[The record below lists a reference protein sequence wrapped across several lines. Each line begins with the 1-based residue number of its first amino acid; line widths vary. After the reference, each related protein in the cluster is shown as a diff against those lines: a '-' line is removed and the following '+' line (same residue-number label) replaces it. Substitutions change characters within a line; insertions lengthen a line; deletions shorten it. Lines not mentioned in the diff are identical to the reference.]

1 MPNFVHPALLWGL
14 AAVALPPLIHLIN
27 MMRHRRIEWAAM
39 EFLLA
44 SLRKHRTWIILKQ
57 LLLLL
62 LRMSAV
68 AMVVLLLA
76 HPRLR
81 SQWGGFLGGTPLH
94 HIVLLDDS
102 FSMSDRW
109 ADTDAFTEAKKVI
122 ERIAADALRQNRVQW
137 FTLLRFSRAARSG
150 RPPEPDMLKQS
161 VGSDFEASLKA
172 LLSKLKVGQTAAG
185 AEPALEAVARLLGD
199 AAEEQTIVYLL
210 TDFRRRE
217 WNQPAELQ
225 KLLSRLKEAG
235 AEIHLIACVDR
246 QRPNLAIVA
255 LKPIEGLR
263 AVGVPWFMS
272 VAVRNYGTTPV
283 RDVSVILSEDGH
295 GRPGVILK
303 EIPPGKTAEE
313 RFLVRFAN
321 PGIHEI
327 TARLESDAVAVD
339 NYRYFTLNLPS
350 ELSVLLIDGDAQAR
364 DARYLSFALSPGEA
378 VRTGVRPQLET
389 PRFLGLKPLDDF
401 SVITLTNISRL
412 DQSAVEALEK
422 FVACGGGAAFF
433 LGERCDVKFFNETLY
448 REGKGLFP
456 APLGRESELLV
467 DRLEP
472 APDLRPSEHF
482 IFRVF
487 SGKQNP
493 FLQTVMV
500 ERYYTLAKG
509 WRPPTDSATRIIGR
523 LRNGDPLAVEHRFGK
538 GRVVAFLTTAA
549 PVWNNWARNPSFV
562 AAMLDLQAYLAEPR
576 GEDRSRL
583 VGAPLELRLE
593 QTVYTNEA
601 RFVRPSENAPLLAVK
616 AVRTPDG
623 QWVATLEDTEESG
636 YYEAR
641 LTRVNGAAE
650 IRRYAFNVDPK
661 EGDLSF
667 LDAEQLAVR
676 LRGLKHTYES
686 ATDFHSA
693 TTELAGQD
701 LSEAL
706 LYALLLLLIGE
717 QILAWSASY
726 HPAKHHAS
734 GLRGAARGGGG

>member
-62 LRMSAV
+62 LRMLAV
-68 AMVVLLLA
+68 TMVVLLIA
-76 HPRLR
+76 QPRLR

-109 ADTDAFTEAKKVI
+109 ADTDAFSEAKKVI

-137 FTLLRFSRAARSG
+137 FTLLRFSRAARPG
-150 RPPEPDMLKQS
+150 RPPEPDMLKQA
-161 VGSDFEASLKA
+161 VGSDFEDSLQA
-172 LLSKLKVGQTAAG
+172 LLGKLKVSETAAG
-185 AEPALEAVARLLGD
+185 PAPALEAVAKLLGNV
-199 AAEEQTIVYLL
+199 AQEQTIVYLL
-210 TDFRRRE
+210 TDFRQRE
-217 WNQPAELQ
+217 WNQPTELR
-225 KLLSRLKEAG
+225 KLLSRLKDAG
-235 AEIHLIACVDR
+235 AEIHLLACVDR
-246 QRPNLAIVA
+246 QRPNLALVS
-255 LKPIEGLR
+255 LKPIEGIH

-272 VAVRNYGTTPV
+272 VTVRNYGTTPV

-321 PGIHEI
+321 PGTHEI
-327 TARLESDAVAVD
+327 TARLESDAVAAD
-339 NYRYFTLNLPS
+339 NYRYFTLNLLP
-350 ELSVLLIDGDAQAR
+350 ELPVLLIDGDTQAR
-364 DARYLSFALSPGEA
+364 DARYLSFALAPSKS
-378 VRTGVRPQLET
+378 VRTGVRPQIET
-389 PRFLGLKPLDDF
+389 PRFLGLKPLEDF
-401 SVITLTNISRL
+401 AAVTLTNISRL
-412 DQSAVEALEK
+412 DLSAIEALEK
-422 FVACGGGAAFF
+422 YVASGGGVAFF
-433 LGERCDVKFFNETLY
+433 LSERSDVKFFNESLH
-448 REGKGLFP
+448 RGGEGLFP
-456 APLGRESELLV
+456 APLWREAELLV

-472 APDLRPSEHF
+472 APDLRPLEHF

-487 SGKQNP
+487 SGKQNA

-500 ERYYTLAKG
+500 ERYYALAKG
-509 WRPPTDSATRIIGR
+509 WRPPSDSPIRVIAR
-523 LRNGDPLAVEHRFGK
+523 LRNGDPLAIEHRFGK

-576 GEDRSRL
+576 SEDRSRL
-583 VGAPLELRLE
+583 VGAPLELRLDPAAYL
-593 QTVYTNEA
+593 TEA
-601 RFVRPSENAPLLAVK
+601 RFVRPSETTPLVPVS
-616 AVRTPDG
+616 AVRTPEG
-623 QWVATLEDTEESG
+623 QWLVALDETDESG

-641 LTRVNGAAE
+641 LTRTGGTAE
-650 IRRYAFNVDPK
+650 VRRYAFNVDPH
-661 EGDLSF
+661 EGDLAY

-676 LRGLKHTYES
+676 LKGLKYTYES
-686 ATDFHSA
+686 AAAFHSA
-693 TTELAGQD
+693 TMELAGQD
-701 LSEAL
+701 VSEAL
-706 LYALLLLLIGE
+706 LYALLVLLIGE

-726 HPAKHHAS
+726 HPARHHAS
-734 GLRGAARGGGG
+734 VHRGAARGGSG